1 MKGQYEAAVAAM
13 KRETERVQGELHHLF
28 VFAQEAFAEGNEMLI
43 LVTELTVSSAG
54 AGFIAAFGSPD
65 YQRHSQDLML
75 SERQNRI
82 QAQIG
87 ELFID

>member
-1 MKGQYEAAVAAM
+1 M